1 MHRNN
6 FTYNLFIVHYS
17 KKTVL
22 IVDDS
27 NLVVERLTEM
37 LKELKNVDN
46 IYSAGNFTEAINI
59 LQNTPPDILLLDI
72 NLPDTSGIELLR
84 VVKNKYPAIMVT
96 MVSNQSDRYY
106 KELCRKL
113 GADHFVDKSKNF
125 DIIPDI
131 ISASYL

>member
-1 MHRNN
+1 
-6 FTYNLFIVHYS
+6 VHYA

-37 LKELKNVDN
+37 LKELNNVN
-46 IYSAGNFTEAINI
+46 AVYSAGNVSDALNI
-59 LQNTPPDILLLDI
+59 LQDTPPDILLLDI
-72 NLPDTSGIELLR
+72 NLPDASGIELLR
-84 VVKNKYPAIMVT
+84 LVKNKYPAIMVT
-96 MVSNQSDRYY
+96 MVSNQSDSYY

-113 GADHFVDKSKNF
+113 GAAHFVDKSKNF

-131 ISASYL
+131 ISASQA

>member
-1 MHRNN
+1 MH
-6 FTYNLFIVHYS
+6 YA
-17 KKTVL
+17 KKKVL

-27 NLVVERLTEM
+27 HVVVERLTEM
-37 LKELKNVDN
+37 LQELNNVDV
-46 IYSAGNFTEAINI
+46 IYSAGNFTDAINI

-84 VVKNKYPAIMVT
+84 IVKHKYPSIVVT
-96 MVSNQSDRYY
+96 MVSNQSDGYY

-113 GADHFVDKSKNF
+113 GADYFVDKSKSF

-131 ISASYL
+131 ISGS

>member
-46 IYSAGNFTEAINI
+46 IYSAGNFTDAINI

-72 NLPDTSGIELLR
+72 NLPDISGIELLR

>member
-46 IYSAGNFTEAINI
+46 IYSAGNFTDAINI

>member
-1 MHRNN
+1 M
-6 FTYNLFIVHYS
+6 HYS

-46 IYSAGNFTEAINI
+46 IYSAGNFTDAINI

>member
-6 FTYNLFIVHYS
+6 FTYNLFIVYYS

-37 LKELKNVDN
+37 LKELKDVDN
-46 IYSAGNFTEAINI
+46 IYSAGSFTDAIRI
-59 LQNTPPDILLLDI
+59 LQCTLPDILLLDI

-84 VVKNKYPAIMVT
+84 MVKNNYPAIMVT
-96 MVSNQSDRYY
+96 MVSNQSDNYY

-113 GADHFVDKSKNF
+113 GADHFVDKSKSF